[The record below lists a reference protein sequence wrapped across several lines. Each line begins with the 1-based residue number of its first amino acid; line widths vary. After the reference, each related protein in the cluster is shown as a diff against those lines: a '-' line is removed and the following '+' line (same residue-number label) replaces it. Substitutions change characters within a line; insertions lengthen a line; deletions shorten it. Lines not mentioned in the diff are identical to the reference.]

1 MTTLFR
7 YRSKLALAI
16 FLAMPQLAEATT
28 VQNITSVSQTKAVK
42 YTEITAAEIPV
53 AVTATLTKD
62 FVGYA
67 IDKIYQGDD
76 GTFKLAVHKAAVKS
90 ELLFSSKGELIK

>member
-1 MTTLFR
+1 MK
-7 YRSKLALAI
+7 KLMILSAAALAI
-16 FLAMPQLAEATT
+16 FLAMPQLAEATP

-42 YTEITAAEIPV
+42 YTEITAAEIPET
-53 AVTATLTKD
+53 VTTTLTKD

-76 GTFKLAVHKAAVKS
+76 GTFKLTVHKAAVKS
-90 ELLFSSKGELIK
+90 VLIFSSKGELIK